1 MAVVILVVSLVLAAI
16 ICSVINRNTV
26 GTTGAYVRRFFIVFI
41 VVAFVLTLLFSE
53 YLGLSL

>member
-1 MAVVILVVSLVLAAI
+1 MGAVILVVSLVLAAI

-41 VVAFVLTLLFSE
+41 VVAFVLMIVFSGP
-53 YLGLSL
+53 LGLEL